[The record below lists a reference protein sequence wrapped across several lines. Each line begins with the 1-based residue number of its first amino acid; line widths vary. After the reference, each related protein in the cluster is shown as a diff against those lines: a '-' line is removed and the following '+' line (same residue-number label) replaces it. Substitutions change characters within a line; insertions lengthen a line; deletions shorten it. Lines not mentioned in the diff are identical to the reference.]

1 MCTLGFRVPSCRN
14 LFKKP
19 WAFIRV
25 PYMNPTMLGLN
36 AESFFIR
43 FLHYIILKHHNEL
56 WGITMAKNFY
66 VVPQAS
72 ISVSSQPFLLVQ
84 YLRGTKG

>member
-56 WGITMAKNFY
+56 WGITMAKNFLCSSSGFDICFLSTL
-66 VVPQAS
+66 PTCP
-72 ISVSSQPFLLVQ
+72 VSS
-84 YLRGTKG
+84 GN